1 MRIDKIME
9 LKKRD
14 SLLLYKL
21 QLLDLKIFQIE
32 SKDVEKNLNEIQFEI
47 KKTEEEVKKLS
58 NNLKEKELEI
68 KNIEGEIADLN
79 KRGDKL
85 KETLSS
91 GKKLSEKEL
100 NSIQSEIDKIQN
112 LIKKNEDII
121 IEIDEFIEK
130 TKEKIKKQREVLD
143 SKKKEGLNEDIKIK
157 EEKKKLEI
165 DKDEYIKKREELIK
179 KIPEELLNFYQI
191 NINRFGR
198 KIISVVIEDRCSECG
213 MILPYGLISILKN
226 SDKSINCENCGRF
239 LILKK
244 DIDIDF

>member
-1 MRIDKIME
+1 MD

-32 SKDVEKNLNEIQFEI
+32 NSDIEKNLIEILLEI
-47 KKTEEEVKKLS
+47 KKTDEDVKKLS
-58 NNLKEKELEI
+58 NELKEKELEI

-79 KRGDKL
+79 RRRDKL
-85 KETLSS
+85 KEALSS
-91 GKKLSEKEL
+91 EKKLSEKEL
-100 NSIQSEIDKIQN
+100 NSIQSEIDKINN
-112 LIKKNEDII
+112 LTKKNEDVI

-130 TKEKIKKQREVLD
+130 TKEKIKKQNEFLD
-143 SKKKEGLNEDIKIK
+143 IKKKEELNEELKIK
-157 EEKKKLEI
+157 EEKEKLNI
-165 DKDEYIKKREELIK
+165 DKDKYIKKRDELIK